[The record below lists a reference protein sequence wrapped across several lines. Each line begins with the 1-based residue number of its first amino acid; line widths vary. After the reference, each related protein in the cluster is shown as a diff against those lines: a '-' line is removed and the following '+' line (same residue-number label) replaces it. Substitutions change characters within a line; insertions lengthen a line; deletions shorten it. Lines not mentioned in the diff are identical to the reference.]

1 MSFTSARSLTAID
14 AGRSSTFGQEA
25 IGRER
30 EREKRKTGL
39 LVLVVFLLV
48 GWEKKKRRPEK
59 KIVAL
64 AASRNSHRRP
74 PSRRDYLAILS
85 ETASTNADIIDRSG
99 TK

>member
-48 GWEKKKRRPEK
+48 GWEKKSVGQK
-59 KIVAL
+59 K
-64 AASRNSHRRP
+64 
-74 PSRRDYLAILS
+74 
-85 ETASTNADIIDRSG
+85 
-99 TK
+99 K